1 MIHFLQTTPNNQ
13 VLYGCFTWMIQDS
26 NMGNGWESPFPSIK
40 NGLALGFQVKNVQR
54 FQVPKDSGIP
64 NLKVLY
70 VPYVGLF

>member
-1 MIHFLQTTPNNQ
+1 MIQI
-13 VLYGCFTWMIQDS
+13 FTWEML
-26 NMGNGWESPFPSIK
+26 GNHQTSIK
-40 NGLALGFQVKNVQR
+40 NWLFRVPGIYYQR